1 VTKLTYKIFP
11 SGSTRAL
18 TAAVNPSAD
27 RRKATLNPAVNLKRG
42 KTYVLK
48 VMPKIKDDAGNR
60 LIAYSWS
67 VTVK

>member
-1 VTKLTYKIFP
+1 
-11 SGSTRAL
+11 
-18 TAAVNPSAD
+18 
-27 RRKATLNPAVNLKRG
+27 
-42 KTYVLK
+42 VLK